1 MLSICW
7 AWMNYAWF
15 ASAYDTDDWSFRLA
29 TMIHMVGVIV
39 LTLGLPRLFES
50 IVEGVRLDM
59 STMVLGYVIMR
70 SVMVFLWLRAANHDA
85 TRRRVLIAHATVVSI
100 AQLFWTFLIFLKLP
114 LSKALVTFLALGCV
128 EFAAPVV
135 VYRKWGAPPWHAHHI
150 AERYS
155 LLAIIALGECVSGTI
170 AMVNASVELHGW
182 SVEPILTGTACV
194 GLAFGCWWIYFLNP
208 FGDLLKSRRDRAFSW
223 GYLHILIF
231 SSIVAMGAGLQVA
244 GKYLE
249 GKSKLTLEATLVI
262 TALAVAVY
270 ISSVLIIN
278 YLSSLNLNWFYFYLW
293 GGAMMMLAVSLVMG
307 KMNFS
312 LPACLGVLTTAP
324 FVAIIGY
331 EITGHGQDKEFKG
344 SIVKTT

>member
-114 LSKALVTFLALGCV
+114 LSKPLVTFLALGCV